1 MRRFPSLTV
10 VRTELRPWWRTR
22 PLRGIALGWFL
33 AILITVLLL
42 LVPTPFPIWGYLVF
56 PIAWV
61 SDGIS
66 TTRVLATVAFDV
78 LTLLGVI
85 AALVSSP
92 WISAGSRRPA
102 PGSRAGAGELLL
114 AAWAR
119 SLAAWTPVAPLLIAA
134 TALGGATWSALILLL
149 IFLTALTGAWC
160 GIGLGA
166 AALVRGGAGAGPG
179 RRRPARTGRADRL
192 ADERRR
198 PPAAHGHLDPARHQ
212 PRRGSLRCRA
222 PLDPHEPVGDVR
234 HRRRRRP
241 GPHRRRGADEPG
253 DRAHVVRLP
262 GHGTDPGRHR
272 TRALR
277 PARTPVRGPRPSR
290 RRGRRAGRRR
300 TVGAAGAGS
309 NSTDIPTSVWPPS
322 AFPGREANTI
332 VDIRRVAASA
342 APSPTSQ
349 EPP

>member
-66 TTRVLATVAFDV
+66 TTRVLATVTFDV
-78 LTLLGVI
+78 LTLLSVI

-166 AALVRGGAGAGPG
+166 AALVRGGAAARALALAVVGLLALGGPTAWLMSTADHPRPTATWILPATSPVVGVSDVVHRSTRTNLWETFAIAVDDARVRTGDGARTSPGTAPMWSVCLGAALTLGGAG
-179 RRRPARTGRADRL
+179 L
-192 ADERRR
+192 ALS
-198 PPAAHGHLDPARHQ
+198 A
-212 PRRGSLRCRA
+212 
-222 PLDPHEPVGDVR
+222 
-234 HRRRRRP
+234 
-241 GPHRRRGADEPG
+241 
-253 DRAHVVRLP
+253 
-262 GHGTDPGRHR
+262 
-272 TRALR
+272 
-277 PARTPVRGPRPSR
+277 
-290 RRGRRAGRRR
+290 RRGRRCEDRARPAGAEG
-300 TVGAAGAGS
+300 GAADARG
-309 NSTDIPTSVWPPS
+309 
-322 AFPGREANTI
+322 
-332 VDIRRVAASA
+332 
-342 APSPTSQ
+342 
-349 EPP
+349 

>member
-1 MRRFPSLTV
+1 MRRSPSLTA
-10 VRTELRPWWRTR
+10 VRAELRPWWRTR
-22 PLRGIALGWFL
+22 PLRSIALGWSL

-92 WISAGSRRPA
+92 WISAGSRRPV

-166 AALVRGGAGAGPG
+166 AALVRSGAAARALALAVVGLLALGGPTAWLMSAADHPRPTATWILPATSPVVGVSDVVHRSTRTNLWETFAIAVDDARVRTGDGARTSPGTAPMWSVCLGAALALGGAG
-179 RRRPARTGRADRL
+179 L
-192 ADERRR
+192 ALS
-198 PPAAHGHLDPARHQ
+198 A
-212 PRRGSLRCRA
+212 
-222 PLDPHEPVGDVR
+222 
-234 HRRRRRP
+234 
-241 GPHRRRGADEPG
+241 
-253 DRAHVVRLP
+253 
-262 GHGTDPGRHR
+262 
-272 TRALR
+272 
-277 PARTPVRGPRPSR
+277 
-290 RRGRRAGRRR
+290 RRGRRCEDRARPAGAEG
-300 TVGAAGAGS
+300 GAADARG
-309 NSTDIPTSVWPPS
+309 
-322 AFPGREANTI
+322 
-332 VDIRRVAASA
+332 
-342 APSPTSQ
+342 
-349 EPP
+349 

>member
-1 MRRFPSLTV
+1 MRRFPSLTT
-10 VRTELRPWWRTR
+10 VRAELRPWWRTR
-22 PLRGIALGWFL
+22 PLRSIALGWFL

-42 LVPTPFPIWGYLVF
+42 LVPAPFPIWGSLVF
-56 PIAWV
+56 TIAWV

-166 AALVRGGAGAGPG
+166 AALVRGGAAARALALAVVGLLALGGPTAWLMSAADHPRPTATWILPATSPVVGVSDVVHRSTRTNLWEIFALAVDDARVRTGDGARTSPGTAPMWSVCLGAALALGGAG
-179 RRRPARTGRADRL
+179 L
-192 ADERRR
+192 ALS
-198 PPAAHGHLDPARHQ
+198 A
-212 PRRGSLRCRA
+212 
-222 PLDPHEPVGDVR
+222 
-234 HRRRRRP
+234 
-241 GPHRRRGADEPG
+241 
-253 DRAHVVRLP
+253 
-262 GHGTDPGRHR
+262 
-272 TRALR
+272 
-277 PARTPVRGPRPSR
+277 
-290 RRGRRAGRRR
+290 RRGRRCEDRARPAGAEG
-300 TVGAAGAGS
+300 GAADARG
-309 NSTDIPTSVWPPS
+309 
-322 AFPGREANTI
+322 
-332 VDIRRVAASA
+332 
-342 APSPTSQ
+342 
-349 EPP
+349 

>member
-1 MRRFPSLTV
+1 MRRSPSLTA
-10 VRTELRPWWRTR
+10 VRAELRPWWRTR
-22 PLRGIALGWFL
+22 PLRSIALGWSL

-42 LVPTPFPIWGYLVF
+42 LVPAPFPIWGSLVF
-56 PIAWV
+56 TIAWV

-166 AALVRGGAGAGPG
+166 AALVRGGAAARALALAVVGLLALGGPTAWLMSAADHPRPTATWILPATSPVVGVSDVVHRSTRTNLWETFAIAVDDARVRTGDGARTSPGTAPMWSVCLGAALTLGGAG
-179 RRRPARTGRADRL
+179 L
-192 ADERRR
+192 ALS
-198 PPAAHGHLDPARHQ
+198 A
-212 PRRGSLRCRA
+212 
-222 PLDPHEPVGDVR
+222 
-234 HRRRRRP
+234 
-241 GPHRRRGADEPG
+241 
-253 DRAHVVRLP
+253 
-262 GHGTDPGRHR
+262 
-272 TRALR
+272 
-277 PARTPVRGPRPSR
+277 
-290 RRGRRAGRRR
+290 RRGRRCEDRARPAGAEG
-300 TVGAAGAGS
+300 GAADARG
-309 NSTDIPTSVWPPS
+309 
-322 AFPGREANTI
+322 
-332 VDIRRVAASA
+332 
-342 APSPTSQ
+342 
-349 EPP
+349 